1 MSDIMHNIQ
10 EINEKK
16 RFDAEALIA
25 YLSHDDQI
33 QDVDPYNIFFY
44 ILVAMKNDDL
54 LSIVN
59 FYCGL
64 FHLKQDIEF
73 RLPNFYMTADELH
86 SLISDEFISILDI
99 MSTFYLCLPDARR
112 LIDDIDHWIAENV
125 N

>member
-54 LSIVN
+54 LS
-59 FYCGL
+59 YR
-64 FHLKQDIEF
+64 EF
-73 RLPNFYMTADELH
+73 LLR
-86 SLISDEFISILDI
+86 FIPLETGYRVPVAQFLYD
-99 MSTFYLCLPDARR
+99 RR
-112 LIDDIDHWIAENV
+112 
-125 N
+125 